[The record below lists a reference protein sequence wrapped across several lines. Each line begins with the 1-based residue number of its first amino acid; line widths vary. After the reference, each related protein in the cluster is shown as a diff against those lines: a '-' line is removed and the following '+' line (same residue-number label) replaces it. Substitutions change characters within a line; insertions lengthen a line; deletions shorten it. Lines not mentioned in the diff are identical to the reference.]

1 MRNFENQV
9 IVITGGATGI
19 GFALA
24 KAFGADGGKI
34 LIGEPRADML
44 QEAVAQLTQMG
55 IEADSMVLD
64 VTDNDAVEAFADF
77 AWQRFGKVDILFNNA
92 GIGAPRSSIDKSDMD
107 AVRLVFDVNFFGVW
121 HGCRAFSRRM
131 IEQATPAKIYNT
143 GSENSLFV
151 AVPYSAAYIA
161 TKHAVLGL
169 TESLQHDA
177 PDFIHYGII
186 FPGLVSTHMT
196 AGSPIA
202 DSAMD
207 ADSFAAIVK
216 KQVEAGETYIVSHSY
231 NVERIAP
238 RAEALA
244 KAYATYAPRYDGDE
258 EYDVPLL
265 IEQLIAA
272 QKKD

>member
-1 MRNFENQV
+1 MP
-9 IVITGGATGI
+9 A
-19 GFALA
+19 
-24 KAFGADGGKI
+24 
-34 LIGEPRADML
+34 
-44 QEAVAQLTQMG
+44 
-55 IEADSMVLD
+55 
-64 VTDNDAVEAFADF
+64 VTDT
-77 AWQRFGKVDILFNNA
+77 
-92 GIGAPRSSIDKSDMD
+92 PR
-107 AVRLVFDVNFFGVW
+107 
-121 HGCRAFSRRM
+121 H
-131 IEQATPAKIYNT
+131 
-143 GSENSLFV
+143 
-151 AVPYSAAYIA
+151 
-161 TKHAVLGL
+161 
-169 TESLQHDA
+169 
-177 PDFIHYGII
+177 
-186 FPGLVSTHMT
+186 THMT